1 MCMLTYRG
9 LKDDKKKKKKTMS
22 GKHFENREMLLLL
35 AIMIFK
41 HGKRLR
47 GEFALVPLAA
57 GESNQRW
64 DVTCL
69 SSTRIF

>member
-1 MCMLTYRG
+1 MR
-9 LKDDKKKKKKTMS
+9 

-64 DVTCL
+64 DVSLLHPCL
-69 SSTRIF
+69 LN

>member
-1 MCMLTYRG
+1 
-9 LKDDKKKKKKTMS
+9 MS

-69 SSTRIF
+69 SSTRIFWTELKYDKITKPVFV